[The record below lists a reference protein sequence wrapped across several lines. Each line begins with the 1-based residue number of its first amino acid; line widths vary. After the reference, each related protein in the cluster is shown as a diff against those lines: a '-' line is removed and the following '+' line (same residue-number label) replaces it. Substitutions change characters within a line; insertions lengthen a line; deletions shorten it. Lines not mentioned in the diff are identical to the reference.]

1 MKRLYDSLRP
11 CAKEE
16 EVKAEFCKF
25 FKTKIFALRG
35 IDHYTEHVLFEFKYD
50 RNFRNAENVARVL
63 AQTMYYARLL
73 KYGAG
78 LTKYPLPPY
87 ICVVDKNEAFFAET
101 KDYAKF
107 YAAKGDRYDW
117 DRAPSTPCPR
127 LVEDVLEFLTQR
139 RRGAEGW
146 KLRNC
151 GNVETAISQCGIGN
165 VPSLDN
171 SAILQL
177 HNSTIPQSPIYIY
190 DLTNPAEEE
199 QFVAICR
206 ERLKHQA
213 NFLDLLDKKAITE
226 DNFLDVFDYWDGLF
240 GPYVRNGRK
249 SSEYFLSDIE
259 QGKSIVAQDG
269 QVLFAVE
276 SGAFIPKTLQSDK
289 YLHFW
294 QNYEKVSASGM
305 MRIRQMADRLT
316 EDFRRRFTGEF
327 FTPVEFAEK
336 GLEYIER
343 TVGREWWKR
352 GDVRLW
358 DMAAGTGNLEFKLPS
373 SALPYCYIS
382 TLEEDDAK
390 YCQKIFPAATCFQYD
405 YLADDIPVL
414 AGQMTFGQTRKM
426 PPNLI
431 ADLANPDI
439 KWIILINPPFA
450 TANTVS
456 GETGK
461 KSKDTVSMT
470 TIREWMN
477 AEGYGEASRE
487 LFTQFLFRISKEFK
501 DRQAHLGM
509 FSKLKYIN
517 SNNDQKIRDGFFQY
531 QYERGF
537 IFPIKCFYGATGSF
551 PVGFLVWNLAKR
563 KHLKDQA
570 ITLDVFNAGAEKIG
584 TKLLPSVERTAML
597 NKWCPR
603 PKWDGKS
610 VMPTFV
616 SAFNLKTDNKDKR
629 NHVAPGFLCSVSSK
643 GDDFQNQNSV
653 FILSAPYA
661 NAGAFSVTPENFE
674 RAMVL
679 HAVKKI
685 PKATWTNDRDAFYAP
700 TNIKQTDL
708 LTPNG
713 VRDPENVSRVSGE
726 QIRVLNSIDLPT
738 GLPSDFVTDC
748 VVWSAF
754 ADSNYAV
761 SLRNVEYQGKVWQ
774 IANNFFP
781 FLLEE
786 VRQWPC
792 GHSDIAAQLAAANE
806 DRFLAKWLAEREIG
820 IGNNINNFEKQLSGE
835 ERANSPAQAS
845 SKTAAPV
852 GAAEKE
858 IVVFTSCPG
867 CFQKKLSPESR
878 AVLDAARVLYRE
890 FYANITRTPWM
901 DWKIETWDVGY
912 YQVRNAMKDIFST
925 QRRRG
930 TERGEPSESPCLC
943 VKNNPVLVLREAHD
957 ALRAKLLPQIYS
969 FGFLNPDV
977 EYFK

>member
-1 MKRLYDSLRP
+1 MKHLYDSLRG

-25 FKTKIFALRG
+25 FKMKICALRG
-35 IDHYTEHVLFEFKYD
+35 IDHYTERVLFEFKYD
-50 RNFRNAENVARVL
+50 RNFKNAENVARVL
-63 AQTMYYARLL
+63 AQVMYYARLL
-73 KYGAG
+73 KFGAG

-117 DRAPSTPCPR
+117 DRAPSTPCPK
-127 LVEDVLEFLTQR
+127 LVGDVFEFLTQR
-139 RRGAEGW
+139 HRDTE
-146 KLRNC
+146 
-151 GNVETAISQCGIGN
+151 NVELCNCENDEAYDNPIVSQYHNSIISQSHN
-165 VPSLDN
+165 LQNSKTPSSESNGCL
-171 SAILQL
+171 
-177 HNSTIPQSPIYIY
+177 PYIY
-190 DLTNPAEEE
+190 DLTKPAEEE
-199 QFVAICR
+199 QFVAKCR
-206 ERLKHQA
+206 ERLTHQA
-213 NFLDLLDKKAITE
+213 TFFDLLDKKAITE

-240 GPYVRNGRK
+240 GAYVRNGRK

-276 SGAFIPKTLQSDK
+276 SGAFIPKTLQPEK
-289 YLHFW
+289 YRHFW
-294 QNYEKVSASGM
+294 QNYEKVPAPGM

-343 TVGREWWKR
+343 TLGSEWWKH

-358 DMAAGTGNLEFKLPS
+358 DMAAGTGNLEFRLPS
-373 SALPYCYIS
+373 SALQYCYIS
-382 TLEEDDAK
+382 TLEEEDAK

-405 YLADDIPVL
+405 YLADDVAAL

-426 PPNLI
+426 PPNLA

-501 DRQAHLGM
+501 DRQAYLGM

-537 IFPIKCFYGATGSF
+537 IFPIKCFYGATGNF

-563 KHLKDQA
+563 KHLSEQA

-584 TKLLPSVERTAML
+584 TKLFPSVERTAML

-610 VMPTFV
+610 IMPTFV

-629 NHVAPGFLCSVSSK
+629 NHVAPGFLCSVSSN
-643 GDDFQNQNSV
+643 GDDFQHTNSV

-700 TNIKQTDL
+700 KRQEC
-708 LTPNG
+708 
-713 VRDPENVSRVSGE
+713 RFPEKSQPRGSG
-726 QIRVLNSIDLPT
+726 
-738 GLPSDFVTDC
+738 
-748 VVWSAF
+748 A
-754 ADSNYAV
+754 
-761 SLRNVEYQGKVWQ
+761 
-774 IANNFFP
+774 
-781 FLLEE
+781 
-786 VRQWPC
+786 
-792 GHSDIAAQLAAANE
+792 LAA
-806 DRFLAKWLAEREIG
+806 
-820 IGNNINNFEKQLSGE
+820 
-835 ERANSPAQAS
+835 
-845 SKTAAPV
+845 
-852 GAAEKE
+852 
-858 IVVFTSCPG
+858 SCG
-867 CFQKKLSPESR
+867 LSPESR
-878 AVLDAARVLYRE
+878 AVLDAARALYRE
-890 FYANITRTPWM
+890 FYANITHTPWM
-901 DWKIETWDVGY
+901 DWKIETWDVGC
-912 YQVRNAMKDIFST
+912 YQVRGAMKDFNG
-925 QRRRG
+925 QDARC
-930 TERGEPSESPCLC
+930 PS
-943 VKNNPVLVLREAHD
+943 LRAACD

-969 FGFLNPDV
+969 LGFLNPDV

>member
-1 MKRLYDSLRP
+1 MVYYAPMKHLYDCLRG

-25 FKTKIFALRG
+25 FKMKIFALRG

-50 RNFRNAENVARVL
+50 RTFRNPETVARAL
-63 AQTMYYARLL
+63 AQVMYYARML
-73 KYGAG
+73 KFGAG

-117 DRAPSTPCPR
+117 DRAPSTPCPK
-127 LVEDVLEFLTQR
+127 LVGDIFGFLTQR
-139 RRGAEGW
+139 HRDTEKSENEGLLSLLGDSEVRSCGEDSKNPPNLQDSKSPSSESNESSVPLCLCVKN
-146 KLRNC
+146 KL
-151 GNVETAISQCGIGN
+151 
-165 VPSLDN
+165 PYL
-171 SAILQL
+171 
-177 HNSTIPQSPIYIY
+177 Y

-199 QFVAICR
+199 QFVAKCR
-206 ERLKHQA
+206 EHLVAQMT
-213 NFLDLLDKKAITE
+213 FLDLLEKKAITE
-226 DNFLDVFDYWDGLF
+226 DNFLDVFEYWDGLF
-240 GPYVRNGRK
+240 GAYVRNGRK

-259 QGKSIVAQDG
+259 QGKSIVAQGG
-269 QVLFAVE
+269 QVLFSV
-276 SGAFIPKTLQSDK
+276 SGAEGYIPKTLQPEK

-294 QNYEKVSASGM
+294 QNYEKVPPPSM
-305 MRIRQMADRLT
+305 TRIRQKADRLT

-327 FTPVEFAEK
+327 YTPVEFAAK
-336 GLEYIER
+336 GLAYLER
-343 TVGREWWKR
+343 TVGREWWKSGEYR
-352 GDVRLW
+352 FW
-358 DMAAGTGNLEFKLPS
+358 DMAAGTGNLEFELPS

-382 TLEEDDAK
+382 TLEAEDAK
-390 YCQKIFPAATCFQYD
+390 YCQKIFPSATCFQYD
-405 YLADDIPVL
+405 YLADDIPAL

-426 PPNLI
+426 PSNLA
-431 ADLANPDI
+431 ADLANPNI
-439 KWIILINPPFA
+439 KWIIFINPPFA

-477 AEGYGEASRE
+477 EEGYGEASRE

-501 DRQAHLGM
+501 DRQAHLCM
-509 FSKLKYIN
+509 FSKLKYVN

-537 IFPIKCFYGATGSF
+537 IFPIKCFYGATGNF
-551 PVGFLVWNLAKR
+551 PVGFLVWNLAKK

-570 ITLDVFNAGAEKIG
+570 ITLDVFNADVEKVG
-584 TKLLPSVERTAML
+584 TKRFPSVERTAML

-610 VMPTFV
+610 IMPTFV

-629 NHVAPGFLCSVSSK
+629 NHVAPGFLCSVSSN
-643 GDDFQNQNSV
+643 GDDFQHTNSV

-674 RAMVL
+674 RAMML

-700 TNIKQTDL
+700 TNLKQTDL

-713 VRDPENVSRVSGE
+713 VRDSEIVSGVSRE
-726 QIRVLNSIDLPT
+726 QIRLLKPTDPQT
-738 GLPSDFVTDC
+738 GLPSEFVTDC

-761 SLRNVEYQGKVWQ
+761 SLRNVQYQGRVWQ
-774 IANNFFP
+774 IANQMFP

-786 VRQWPC
+786 VRRWPC
-792 GHSDIAAQLAAANE
+792 GHGDIASQLAAANE
-806 DRFLAKWLAEREIG
+806 DRFLAKWLAARENG
-820 IGNNINNFEKQLSGE
+820 IGNNTNNFEKQLSGE
-835 ERANSPAQAS
+835 ARANSPAQAS

-858 IVVFTSCPG
+858 KVVFTSCSG
-867 CFQKKLSPESR
+867 CFQTKMSPESH
-878 AVLDAARVLYRE
+878 AVLTAARALYRE
-890 FYANITRTPWM
+890 FYANITHTPWM

-912 YQVRNAMKDIFST
+912 YQIRNAMKEFKGQDA
-925 QRRRG
+925 RC
-930 TERGEPSESPCLC
+930 PS
-943 VKNNPVLVLREAHD
+943 LRVAHD

-969 FGFLNPDV
+969 LGFLNPDV
-977 EYFK
+977 EYFT

>member
-1 MKRLYDSLRP
+1 MVYYVPMKHLYDCLRG

-25 FKTKIFALRG
+25 FKMKIFALRG

-50 RNFRNAENVARVL
+50 RNFRNPENVARAL
-63 AQTMYYARLL
+63 AQVMYYARML
-73 KYGAG
+73 KFGAG

-117 DRAPSTPCPR
+117 DRAPSTPCPK
-127 LVEDVLEFLTQR
+127 LVGDIFGFLTQR
-139 RRGAEGW
+139 HRDTEKSENEGLLSLLGDSEVRSCGEDSKNPPNLQDSKSPSSESNESSVPLCLCVKN
-146 KLRNC
+146 KL
-151 GNVETAISQCGIGN
+151 
-165 VPSLDN
+165 PYL
-171 SAILQL
+171 
-177 HNSTIPQSPIYIY
+177 Y

-199 QFVAICR
+199 QFVAKCR
-206 ERLKHQA
+206 EHLVAQMT
-213 NFLDLLDKKAITE
+213 FLDLLEKKAITE
-226 DNFLDVFDYWDGLF
+226 DNFLDVFEYWDGLF
-240 GPYVRNGRK
+240 GAYVRNGRK

-259 QGKSIVAQDG
+259 QGKSIVAQGG
-269 QVLFAVE
+269 QVLFSV
-276 SGAFIPKTLQSDK
+276 SGAEGYIPKTLQPEK

-294 QNYEKVSASGM
+294 QNYEKVPPPSM
-305 MRIRQMADRLT
+305 TRIRQKADRLT

-327 FTPVEFAEK
+327 YTPVEFAAK
-336 GLEYIER
+336 GLAYLER
-343 TVGREWWKR
+343 TIGREWWKSGEYR
-352 GDVRLW
+352 FW
-358 DMAAGTGNLEFKLPS
+358 DMAAGTGNLEFELPS

-382 TLEEDDAK
+382 TLEAEDAK
-390 YCQKIFPAATCFQYD
+390 YCQKIFPSATCFQYD
-405 YLADDIPVL
+405 YLADDIPAL

-426 PPNLI
+426 PSNLA
-431 ADLANPDI
+431 ADLANPNI
-439 KWIILINPPFA
+439 KWIIFINPPFA

-477 AEGYGEASRE
+477 EEGYGEASRE

-501 DRQAHLGM
+501 ERQAHLCM
-509 FSKLKYIN
+509 FSKLKYLN

-537 IFPIKCFYGATGSF
+537 IFPIKCFYGATGNF
-551 PVGFLVWNLAKR
+551 PVGFLVWNLAKK

-570 ITLDVFNAGAEKIG
+570 ITLDVFNADVEKVG
-584 TKLLPSVERTAML
+584 TKRFPSVERTAML

-610 VMPTFV
+610 IMPTFV

-629 NHVAPGFLCSVSSK
+629 NHVAPGFLCSVSSN
-643 GDDFQNQNSV
+643 GDDFQHTNSV

-700 TNIKQTDL
+700 NA
-708 LTPNG
+708 
-713 VRDPENVSRVSGE
+713 E
-726 QIRVLNSIDLPT
+726 LP
-738 GLPSDFVTDC
+738 DEFVTDC
-748 VVWSAF
+748 VVWSAL

-761 SLRNVEYQGKVWQ
+761 SLRNVQYQGRVWQ
-774 IANNFFP
+774 IANQMFP
-781 FLLEE
+781 FLLED
-786 VRQWPC
+786 VRRWPC
-792 GHSDIAAQLAAANE
+792 GHGDIASQLAAANE
-806 DRFLAKWLAEREIG
+806 DRFLAKWLAARDFSTE
-820 IGNNINNFEKQLSGE
+820 
-835 ERANSPAQAS
+835 A
-845 SKTAAPV
+845 
-852 GAAEKE
+852 
-858 IVVFTSCPG
+858 
-867 CFQKKLSPESR
+867 R
-878 AVLDAARVLYRE
+878 AVLDAARTLYRE
-890 FYANITRTPWM
+890 FYANITNTPWM

-912 YQVRNAMKDIFST
+912 YQIRNAMKSLGGSRSCATDGAADA
-925 QRRRG
+925 Q
-930 TERGEPSESPCLC
+930 EHVPPAEA
-943 VKNNPVLVLREAHD
+943 LRAAHD

-969 FGFLNPDV
+969 LGFLNPDV
-977 EYFK
+977 AYFE

>member
-1 MKRLYDSLRP
+1 MVYYAPMKHLYDCLRG

-25 FKTKIFALRG
+25 FKMKIFALRG

-50 RNFRNAENVARVL
+50 RNFRNPENVARAL
-63 AQTMYYARLL
+63 AQVMYYARML
-73 KYGAG
+73 KFGAG

-117 DRAPSTPCPR
+117 DRAPSTPCPKLVGDILAAFLKQTDLLTPNGVRDTGGSQFTATATSDATSCVPPAVSRVSGEQIR
-127 LVEDVLEFLTQR
+127 LLKTPYL
-139 RRGAEGW
+139 
-146 KLRNC
+146 
-151 GNVETAISQCGIGN
+151 
-165 VPSLDN
+165 
-171 SAILQL
+171 
-177 HNSTIPQSPIYIY
+177 Y

-199 QFVAICR
+199 QFVAKCR
-206 ERLKHQA
+206 EHLVAQMT
-213 NFLDLLDKKAITE
+213 FLDLLEKKAITE
-226 DNFLDVFDYWDGLF
+226 DNFLDVFEYWDGLF
-240 GPYVRNGRK
+240 GAYVRNGRK

-259 QGKSIVAQDG
+259 QGKSIVAQGG
-269 QVLFAVE
+269 QVLFSV
-276 SGAFIPKTLQSDK
+276 SGAEGYIPKTLQPEK

-294 QNYEKVSASGM
+294 QNYEKVPPPSM
-305 MRIRQMADRLT
+305 TRIRQKADRLT

-327 FTPVEFAEK
+327 YTPVEFAAK
-336 GLEYIER
+336 GLAYLER
-343 TVGREWWKR
+343 TVGREWWKSGEYR
-352 GDVRLW
+352 FW
-358 DMAAGTGNLEFKLPS
+358 DMAAGTGNLEFELPS

-382 TLEEDDAK
+382 TLEAEDAK
-390 YCQKIFPAATCFQYD
+390 YCQKIFPSATCFQYD
-405 YLADDIPVL
+405 YLADDIPAL

-426 PPNLI
+426 PSNLA
-431 ADLANPDI
+431 ADLANPNI
-439 KWIILINPPFA
+439 KWIIFINPPFA

-477 AEGYGEASRE
+477 EEGYGEASRE

-501 DRQAHLGM
+501 ERQSHLCM
-509 FSKLKYIN
+509 FSKLKYVN

-537 IFPIKCFYGATGSF
+537 IFPIKCFYGATGNF
-551 PVGFLVWNLAKR
+551 PVGFLVWDLAKK
-563 KHLKDQA
+563 KHLAEQR
-570 ITLDVFNAGAEKIG
+570 IVLDVFNKDAEKIG
-584 TKLLPSVERTAML
+584 TKEFPSVERTAML

-610 VMPTFV
+610 IMPTFV

-629 NHVAPGFLCSVSSK
+629 NHVAPGFLCSVASK
-643 GDDFQNQNSV
+643 GDDFQNTNSV

-700 TNIKQTDL
+700 NA
-708 LTPNG
+708 
-713 VRDPENVSRVSGE
+713 E
-726 QIRVLNSIDLPT
+726 LP
-738 GLPSDFVTDC
+738 DEFVTDC

-761 SLRNVEYQGKVWQ
+761 SLRNVQYQERVWQ
-774 IANNFFP
+774 IANQMFP

-786 VRQWPC
+786 VRRWPC
-792 GHSDIAAQLAAANE
+792 GHGDIASQLAAANE
-806 DRFLAKWLAEREIG
+806 DRFLAKWLAARDFSTE
-820 IGNNINNFEKQLSGE
+820 
-835 ERANSPAQAS
+835 A
-845 SKTAAPV
+845 
-852 GAAEKE
+852 
-858 IVVFTSCPG
+858 
-867 CFQKKLSPESR
+867 R
-878 AVLDAARVLYRE
+878 AVLDAARTLYRE
-890 FYANITRTPWM
+890 FYANITNTPWM

-912 YQVRNAMKDIFST
+912 YQIRNAMKSLGGSRSCATDGAADA
-925 QRRRG
+925 Q
-930 TERGEPSESPCLC
+930 ERVPPAEA
-943 VKNNPVLVLREAHD
+943 LRAAHD

-969 FGFLNPDV
+969 LGFLNPDV
-977 EYFK
+977 AYFE

>member
-1 MKRLYDSLRP
+1 MKHLYDSLRP

-25 FKTKIFALRG
+25 FKMKICALRG
-35 IDHYTEHVLFEFKYD
+35 IDHYTERVLFEFKYD
-50 RNFRNAENVARVL
+50 RNFKNAENVARVL
-63 AQTMYYARLL
+63 AQVMYYARML
-73 KYGAG
+73 KFGAG

-117 DRAPSTPCPR
+117 DRAPSTPCPK
-127 LVEDVLEFLTQR
+127 LVGDVLESLTQR
-139 RRGAEGW
+139 RRIAEDMESRHLGGENCSQMSSGTIVH
-146 KLRNC
+146 KSHMANICINDNGDNCEQLRFVN
-151 GNVETAISQCGIGN
+151 
-165 VPSLDN
+165 N
-171 SAILQL
+171 SNL
-177 HNSTIPQSPIYIY
+177 PYIY

-199 QFVAICR
+199 QFVAKCR
-206 ERLKHQA
+206 EHLVAQMT
-213 NFLDLLDKKAITE
+213 FLDLLEKKAITE
-226 DNFLDVFDYWDGLF
+226 DNFLDVFEYWDDLF
-240 GPYVRNGRK
+240 GAYVRNGRK

-259 QGKSIVAQDG
+259 QGKSIVAQGG
-269 QVLFAVE
+269 QVLFSV
-276 SGAFIPKTLQSDK
+276 SGAEGYIPKTLQPEK

-294 QNYEKVSASGM
+294 QNYEKVSPPSM
-305 MRIRQMADRLT
+305 TRIRQKADRLT

-327 FTPVEFAEK
+327 YTPVEFAAK
-336 GLEYIER
+336 GLAYLER
-343 TVGREWWKR
+343 TIGREWWKSGEYR
-352 GDVRLW
+352 FW
-358 DMAAGTGNLEFKLPS
+358 DMAAGTGNLEFELPS

-382 TLEEDDAK
+382 TLEAEDAK
-390 YCQKIFPAATCFQYD
+390 YCQKIFPSATCFQYD
-405 YLADDIPVL
+405 YLADDIPAL

-426 PPNLI
+426 PPNLA
-431 ADLANPDI
+431 ADLANPNI
-439 KWIILINPPFA
+439 KWIIFINPPFA

-477 AEGYGEASRE
+477 EEGYGEASRE

-501 DRQAHLGM
+501 DRQAHLCM
-509 FSKLKYIN
+509 FSKLKYVN

-537 IFPIKCFYGATGSF
+537 IFPIKCFYGATGNF
-551 PVGFLVWNLAKR
+551 PVGFLVWNLAKK

-570 ITLDVFNAGAEKIG
+570 ITLDVFNADVEKVG
-584 TKLLPSVERTAML
+584 TKRFPSVERTAML

-610 VMPTFV
+610 IMPTFV

-629 NHVAPGFLCSVSSK
+629 NHVAPGFLCSVSSN
-643 GDDFQNQNSV
+643 GDDFQHTNSV

-674 RAMVL
+674 RAMML

-700 TNIKQTDL
+700 CA
-708 LTPNG
+708 
-713 VRDPENVSRVSGE
+713 E
-726 QIRVLNSIDLPT
+726 
-738 GLPSDFVTDC
+738 LPSEFVTDC

-761 SLRNVEYQGKVWQ
+761 SLRNVQYQGRVWQ
-774 IANNFFP
+774 IANQMFP

-786 VRQWPC
+786 VRRWPC
-792 GHSDIAAQLAAANE
+792 VHGDIASQLAAANE
-806 DRFLAKWLAEREIG
+806 DRFLAKWLAEKEAARVPLPRSDASPRG
-820 IGNNINNFEKQLSGE
+820 SG
-835 ERANSPAQAS
+835 ALAAS
-845 SKTAAPV
+845 C
-852 GAAEKE
+852 G
-858 IVVFTSCPG
+858 
-867 CFQKKLSPESR
+867 LSPEAW
-878 AVLDAARVLYRE
+878 AVLDAARRLYRE
-890 FYANITRTPWM
+890 FYANITHTPWM

-912 YQVRNAMKDIFST
+912 YQIRNAMKEFKGQDA
-925 QRRRG
+925 RC
-930 TERGEPSESPCLC
+930 PS
-943 VKNNPVLVLREAHD
+943 LRVAHD

-969 FGFLNPDV
+969 LGFLNPDV
-977 EYFK
+977 EYFT